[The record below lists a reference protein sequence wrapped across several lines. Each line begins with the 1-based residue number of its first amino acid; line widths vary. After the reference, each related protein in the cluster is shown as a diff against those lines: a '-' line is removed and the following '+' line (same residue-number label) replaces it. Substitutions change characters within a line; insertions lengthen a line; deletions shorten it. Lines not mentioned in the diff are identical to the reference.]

1 MKKETAGAMR
11 TIILIHE
18 VRGVTDNLRRL
29 GDLLASRGFSVLVPS
44 LYPDGFSGA
53 DEEAAYRKFFSEVG
67 IESAKRTID
76 SLIDALIDANPPG
89 DVTVIGFSVGATVA
103 WLESAN
109 PAVKSVIGVYGS
121 RIREYL
127 DVSPLADTQLLFCAE
142 RAFDVNAILPP
153 LNAKPRVTARLIEGV
168 HGFYSREDFDSPAI
182 QGLNAT
188 LLALLDRR

>member
-18 VRGVTDNLRRL
+18 VRGVSDNLRRL
-29 GDLLASRGFSVLVPS
+29 GDLLSSRGFSVFVPS
-44 LYPDGFSGA
+44 LYPDGFSGD

-67 IESAKRTID
+67 IEAAKRKID
-76 SLIDALIDANPPG
+76 SLIDANPPG
-89 DVTVIGFSVGATVA
+89 DITVIGFSVGATVA

-153 LNAKPRVTARLIEGV
+153 LNAKGRVTARLIEGV

-188 LLALLDRR
+188 LLTLLYRR

>member
-1 MKKETAGAMR
+1 MMKETAGSMR

-44 LYPDGFSGA
+44 LYPDGFSGD
-53 DEEAAYRKFFSEVG
+53 DEEAAYRKFFAEVG
-67 IESAKRTID
+67 IERAKRKID
-76 SLIDALIDANPPG
+76 SLIETNQNG
-89 DVTVIGFSVGATVA
+89 DLTVIGFSVGATVA

-109 PAVKSVIGVYGS
+109 PGVKSVIGVYGS

-127 DVSPLADTQLLFCAE
+127 DVSPLADTQLLFCEE
-142 RAFDVNAILPP
+142 RSFDVKAILPP
-153 LNAKPRVTARLIEGV
+153 LNAKPRVTARMIEGA
-168 HGFYSREDFDSPAI
+168 HGFYSREDFDSVAI
-182 QGLNAT
+182 RDLNAQ

>member
-1 MKKETAGAMR
+1 MKKETSGAMR

-44 LYPDGFSGA
+44 LYPDGFSGD

-67 IESAKRTID
+67 IESAKRKID
-76 SLIDALIDANPPG
+76 SLIDANPPG
-89 DVTVIGFSVGATVA
+89 DVTVIGFSVGGTVA

-121 RIREYL
+121 RIREHL

-142 RAFDVNAILPP
+142 RAFDVNAILAP
-153 LNAKPRVTARLIEGV
+153 LNAKTRVTARMIEGV

-182 QGLNAT
+182 QGLNTT